1 MNIMHDLS
9 IIIPLRQVLD
19 HIYFAQTLKINN
31 KISEKEPTW
40 TPKKRKA
47 PETVSF
53 HHQPMMTKFSDPDG
67 RDDNDDAYGSDDGAA
82 AAAAAA
88 GLTVA
93 MMMTRCRSLSS
104 VPYPCLYRFSS
115 RLLFCLS
122 SWLRRP

>member
-9 IIIPLRQVLD
+9 TIIPLRQVLD

-31 KISEKEPTW
+31 KVSEKEPTW
-40 TPKKRKA
+40 TPKKRKV

-67 RDDNDDAYGSDDGAA
+67 RGDNDDAYGSDDGG
-82 AAAAAA
+82 AAAAA

-104 VPYPCLYRFSS
+104 IPYPCPYRFSS